1 MKPRRTEQSAGH
13 ERVIS
18 SMTDQLSWTDMTYK
32 ALCCDVN
39 ASRNSYL
46 KYIYLTYRWQLEL
59 VTADLC
65 AYMCNVRVHG
75 I

>member
-46 KYIYLTYRWQLEL
+46 KYIYLTYRGNGARHCGL
-59 VTADLC
+59 
-65 AYMCNVRVHG
+65 MCIHV
-75 I
+75 